1 MIKYKVLFLVGMFLS
16 LTMAAQDKQP
26 VQFSFSKV
34 DKGNGEYTLKIV
46 AKPTAVKLFSIQKI
60 SGDLAVNT
68 SFSFDSTIKKYLQDS
83 IAETGSLQ
91 TEKDAALNNISIK
104 FYTDSVIWLQ
114 KIKLS
119 AGDSI
124 RVKGSITY
132 YYKKGESV
140 ESAEQPISMQFQYKA
155 ASVETAKIVA
165 VTDSSF
171 ANKSWLLLLLL
182 GIGAGL
188 LGFIT
193 PCVYALVPVTVSL
206 FLKRSKTPAEG
217 RKNVLVY
224 ALSIILIYTAIGAL
238 ASIVPK
244 TFWNNLSTN
253 WIFNLFLFLMFL
265 IFGISFLGAF
275 DINLPSSWANKL
287 DSKSNSKSYVGIFFM
302 AFTLVVVSFS
312 CTGNFVASILGLA
325 GGKAG
330 NFGPIS
336 GMFGFGFGL
345 AFPFIIFAFFPKML
359 TVLTKSGGWQNALK
373 VTLGFVELA
382 FALKFLSNVDVAK
395 NLRILDRE
403 VFIVLWVTIF
413 SLLGFYLLG
422 KLKFKHD
429 SEMPKNDW
437 GLEYIPIPRLMLA
450 IASLAFS
457 LYLIPGLW
465 GAPLNAVS
473 AFVPA
478 AGTQD
483 FILYNQPATTSA
495 STANN
500 NNAAVTASA
509 ALPPIKYV
517 KRLSNYEPLAAKQNN
532 LVIYYDYNEALAAA
546 KVLKKPVMIDFTG
559 IQCVNCRKFE
569 ASIWPDNAVISKM
582 KNDFVVVSLFSDYDD
597 EELPDNEKF
606 FSKALNGQVI
616 TVGDK
621 NEDLQQKLIQAS
633 GQPNYVFVDTEG
645 KLLVPGGYGYNPTKG
660 AKEFAAHL
668 ENVLAIFK
676 QQQQ

>member
-1 MIKYKVLFLVGMFLS
+1 MIKHRILIILS
-16 LTMAAQDKQP
+16 LILAINATAQDKQP

-34 DKGNGEYTLKIV
+34 YKGNGEFILNIT
-46 AKPTAVKLFSIQKI
+46 AKPVAGNKLFSIQK
-60 SGDLAVNT
+60 LADSTPVNT
-68 SFSFDSTIKKYLQDS
+68 VINFDSTIVKYLKDS
-83 IAETGSLQ
+83 LTESGNSQ
-91 TEKDAALNNISIK
+91 TQKEAALNNVAIK
-104 FYTDSVIWLQ
+104 FYTDSLQWQQ
-114 KIKLS
+114 KIQLKQ
-119 AGDSI
+119 GDSI
-124 RVKGSITY
+124 RVKGKINY
-132 YYKKGESV
+132 YYQHDQSIDAGEQ
-140 ESAEQPISMQFQYKA
+140 AISMQFVYKEDKA
-155 ASVETAKIVA
+155 VAGKSITANNSNFQ
-165 VTDSSF
+165 D
-171 ANKSWLLLLLL
+171 KSWLLLLLL
-182 GIGAGL
+182 GMGAGL
-188 LGFIT
+188 LAFIT
-193 PCVYALVPVTVSL
+193 PCVYALVPITVSL

-217 RKNVLVY
+217 RANVLVY
-224 ALSIILIYTAIGAL
+224 AASIILIYAAIGAL
-238 ASIVPK
+238 ASVVPK

-287 DSKSNSKSYVGIFFM
+287 DSKSNSKSYAGIFFM

-345 AFPFIIFAFFPKML
+345 AFPFIIFAFFPKLL
-359 TVLTKSGGWQNALK
+359 TVLTKSGGWQNAFK

-403 VFIVLWVTIF
+403 VFIVLWVVIF
-413 SLLGFYLLG
+413 ALLGFYLLG

-429 SEMPKNDW
+429 SELPKNDW
-437 GLEYIPIPRLMLA
+437 GLDFIPIPRLMLA

-465 GAPLNAVS
+465 GAPLNAVA

-483 FILYNQPATTSA
+483 FILYNQPVNNPQA
-495 STANN
+495 SPAAQINN
-500 NNAAVTASA
+500 GAI
-509 ALPPIKYV
+509 PPVKYV
-517 KRLSNYEPLAAKQNN
+517 KRLSNYEPLAARQNN
-532 LVIYYDYNEALAAA
+532 LTIYYDFKEALAAA
-546 KVLKKPVMIDFTG
+546 KVLKKPIMIDFTG

-569 ASIWPDNAVISKM
+569 ASIWADNAVISLM

-616 TVGDK
+616 TVGDR
-621 NEDLQQKLIQAS
+621 NEDLQQQLIQAS
-633 GQPNYVFVDTEG
+633 GQPNYVFVDTDS
-645 KLLVPGGYGYNPTKG
+645 KLLVPGGYGYDPTKG

-668 ENVLAIFK
+668 NKVLEIFK
-676 QQQQ
+676 R

>member
-1 MIKYKVLFLVGMFLS
+1 MIKYKLLVIVSLLLS
-16 LTMAAQDKQP
+16 LTIAAQEQP
-26 VQFSFSKV
+26 VQFNFNKV
-34 DKGNGEYTLKIV
+34 DNGKGEFILNIT
-46 AKPTAVKLFSIQKI
+46 AKPAEGIKIFSIQKL
-60 SGDLAVNT
+60 SGSLPVNT
-68 SFSFDSTIKKYLQDS
+68 VISFDSVVKKYLLDS
-83 IAETGSLQ
+83 ITETGKPV
-91 TEKDAALNNISIK
+91 TEKDPALDNATIK
-104 FYTDSVIWLQ
+104 FYTDSLQWAQ

-119 AGDSI
+119 PGDSI
-124 RVKGSITY
+124 RIIGNINY

-140 ESAEQPISMQFQYKA
+140 ESGEKGISMQFEYKQ
-155 ASVETAKIVA
+155 ASA
-165 VTDSSF
+165 VTTVNPVTDGSF
-171 ANKSWLLLLLL
+171 ENKSWIILLLL
-182 GIGAGL
+182 GMGAGL
-188 LGFIT
+188 LAFIT

-206 FLKRSKTPAEG
+206 FLKRSKTALQG
-217 RKNVLVY
+217 RKNVLFY
-224 ALSIILIYTAIGAL
+224 AVSIILIYTAIGAL
-238 ASIVPK
+238 ASVVPK
-244 TFWNNLSTN
+244 TFWNNLSTH

-265 IFGISFLGAF
+265 VFGLSFLGAF

-287 DSKSNSKSYVGIFFM
+287 DSKSNSNSYAGIFFM

-330 NFGPIS
+330 NIGPVS

-345 AFPFIIFAFFPKML
+345 AFPFIIFAFFPKLL

-373 VTLGFVELA
+373 VSLGFIELA

-403 VFIVLWVTIF
+403 VFIVLWVVLF

-429 SEMPKNDW
+429 SELPKNDW
-437 GLEYIPIPRLMLA
+437 GLEYVPIPRLLLSVA
-450 IASLAFS
+450 ALAFS

-483 FILYNQPATTSA
+483 FILYNQTEKQAYSGNIA
-495 STANN
+495 LLNSG
-500 NNAAVTASA
+500 S
-509 ALPPIKYV
+509 LPPVKYV
-517 KRLSNYEPLAAKQNN
+517 KRLSNYEPLAARKNN
-532 LVIYYDYNEALAAA
+532 LTIYYDYKEALAAA
-546 KVLKKPVMIDFTG
+546 KILHKPLMIDFTG

-569 ASIWPDNAVISKM
+569 ATIWPDNAVISKM

-606 FSKALNGQVI
+606 FSTNLNGDVV

-621 NEDLQQKLIQAS
+621 NEDLQQQLIHAS
-633 GQPNYVFVDTEG
+633 GQPNYVFVDSDG

-668 ENVLAIFK
+668 DNVLEIFK
-676 QQQQ
+676 KSSL

>member
-1 MIKYKVLFLVGMFLS
+1 MIKYKLLVIVSLLLS
-16 LTMAAQDKQP
+16 LTIAAQEQP
-26 VQFSFSKV
+26 VQFNFNKV
-34 DKGNGEYTLKIV
+34 DNGKGEFILNIT
-46 AKPTAVKLFSIQKI
+46 AKPAEGIKLFSIQKL
-60 SGDLAVNT
+60 SGSLPVNT
-68 SFSFDSTIKKYLQDS
+68 IISFDSVVKKYLLDS
-83 IAETGSLQ
+83 ITETGKPV
-91 TEKDAALNNISIK
+91 TEKDPALDNATIK
-104 FYTDSVIWLQ
+104 FYTDSLQWAQ

-119 AGDSI
+119 PGDSI
-124 RVKGSITY
+124 RIIGNINY

-140 ESAEQPISMQFQYKA
+140 ESGEKGISMQFEYKQASA
-155 ASVETAKIVA
+155 ATTVNP
-165 VTDSSF
+165 VTDGSF
-171 ANKSWLLLLLL
+171 ENKSWIILLLL
-182 GIGAGL
+182 GMGAGL
-188 LGFIT
+188 LAFIT

-206 FLKRSKTPAEG
+206 FLKRSKTALQG
-217 RKNVLVY
+217 RKNVLFY
-224 ALSIILIYTAIGAL
+224 AVSIILIYTAIGAL
-238 ASIVPK
+238 ASVVPK
-244 TFWNNLSTN
+244 TFWNNLSTH
-253 WIFNLFLFLMFL
+253 WIFNLFLFAMFL
-265 IFGISFLGAF
+265 VFGLSFLGAF

-287 DSKSNSKSYVGIFFM
+287 DSKSNSNSYAGIFFM

-330 NFGPIS
+330 NIGPVS

-345 AFPFIIFAFFPKML
+345 AFPFIIFAFFPKLL

-373 VTLGFVELA
+373 VSLGFIELA

-403 VFIVLWVTIF
+403 VFIVLWVVLF

-429 SEMPKNDW
+429 SELPKNDW
-437 GLEYIPIPRLMLA
+437 GLEYVPIPRLLLSVA
-450 IASLAFS
+450 ALAFS

-483 FILYNQPATTSA
+483 FILYNQTEKQAYSGNIA
-495 STANN
+495 LLNSG
-500 NNAAVTASA
+500 S
-509 ALPPIKYV
+509 LPPVKYV
-517 KRLSNYEPLAAKQNN
+517 KRLSNYEPLAARKNN
-532 LVIYYDYNEALAAA
+532 LTIYYDYKEALAAA
-546 KVLKKPVMIDFTG
+546 KILHKPLMIDFTG

-569 ASIWPDNAVISKM
+569 ATIWPDNAVISKM

-606 FSKALNGQVI
+606 FSTNLNGDVV

-621 NEDLQQKLIQAS
+621 NEDLQQQLIHAS
-633 GQPNYVFVDTEG
+633 GQPNYVFVDSDG

-668 ENVLAIFK
+668 DNVLEIFK
-676 QQQQ
+676 KSSL

>member
-1 MIKYKVLFLVGMFLS
+1 MIKHKLLFIAGLFFT
-16 LTMAAQDKQP
+16 LTIAAQDIPP
-26 VQFSFSKV
+26 VQFGFNKV
-34 DKGNGEYTLKIV
+34 DNGKGEFTLTTT
-46 AKPTAVKLFSIQKI
+46 AKPDSGIKLFSVQKI
-60 SGDLAVNT
+60 SGNLPVNT
-68 SFSFDSTIKKYLQDS
+68 VISFDAAIKKYLKDTL
-83 IAETGSLQ
+83 IETGKLQ
-91 TEKDAALNNISIK
+91 TEKDASLDNTVIK
-104 FYTDSVIWLQ
+104 FYTDSLQWTQ
-114 KIKLS
+114 KIKLNV
-119 AGDSI
+119 GDSI
-124 RVKGSITY
+124 RITGTINY
-132 YYKKGESV
+132 YYKKGQRV
-140 ESAEQPISMQFQYKA
+140 ESGEKRITMQFSYKEA
-155 ASVETAKIVA
+155 VVPTATTLA
-165 VTDSSF
+165 TEGSF
-171 ANKSWLLLLLL
+171 ENKSWLILLLL
-182 GIGAGL
+182 GMGAGL
-188 LGFIT
+188 LAFIT

-206 FLKRSKTPAEG
+206 FLKRSKTALQG
-217 RKNVLVY
+217 RKNVLFY
-224 ALSIILIYTAIGAL
+224 AVSIILIYTAIGAL
-238 ASIVPK
+238 ASVVPK
-244 TFWNNLSTN
+244 TFWNNLSTH

-265 IFGISFLGAF
+265 FFGLSFLGAF

-287 DSKSNSKSYVGIFFM
+287 DSKSNSNSYAGIFFM

-330 NFGPIS
+330 SLGPVS

-345 AFPFIIFAFFPKML
+345 AFPFIIFAFFPKLL

-403 VFIVLWVTIF
+403 VFIVLWVVIF

-429 SEMPKNDW
+429 SELPKNDW
-437 GLEYIPIPRLMLA
+437 GLEYVPIPRLLLA
-450 IASLAFS
+450 IGSLAFS

-483 FILYNQPATTSA
+483 FILYNQTDKPVA
-495 STANN
+495 SGNN
-500 NNAAVTASA
+500 TLLNTGA
-509 ALPPIKYV
+509 ALPVKYV

-532 LVIYYDYNEALAAA
+532 LIIYYDYKEALAAS
-546 KVLKKPVMIDFTG
+546 KILKKPVMIDFTG

-606 FSKALNGQVI
+606 FSKALNGEVV

-621 NEDLQQKLIQAS
+621 NEDLQQQLIQAS
-633 GQPNYVFVDTEG
+633 GQPNYVFTDSDG
-645 KLLVPGGYGYNPTKG
+645 KLLVPGGYGYDPTRG

-668 ENVLAIFK
+668 DKVLEIFK
-676 QQQQ
+676 RQ

>member
-1 MIKYKVLFLVGMFLS
+1 MIKYKLLFIVSLLLS
-16 LTMAAQDKQP
+16 LTIAAQEQP
-26 VQFSFSKV
+26 VQFNFNKV
-34 DKGNGEYTLKIV
+34 DIGKGEFILNIT
-46 AKPTAVKLFSIQKI
+46 AKPAPGIKLLSIQKL
-60 SGDLAVNT
+60 SGSLPVNT
-68 SFSFDSTIKKYLQDS
+68 VISFDSVIQKYLLDS
-83 IAETGSLQ
+83 ITETGKPV
-91 TEKDAALNNISIK
+91 TEKDTALDNATIK
-104 FYTDSVIWLQ
+104 FYTDSLQWTQ
-114 KIKLS
+114 KIKLNP
-119 AGDSI
+119 GDSI
-124 RVKGSITY
+124 RIIGNINY

-140 ESAEQPISMQFQYKA
+140 ESGEKGISMQFEYKQTSA
-155 ASVETAKIVA
+155 ATTANP
-165 VTDSSF
+165 VTEGSF
-171 ANKSWLLLLLL
+171 ENKSWMILLFL
-182 GIGAGL
+182 GMGAGL
-188 LGFIT
+188 LAFIT

-206 FLKRSKTPAEG
+206 FLKRSKTALQG
-217 RKNVLVY
+217 RKNVLFY
-224 ALSIILIYTAIGAL
+224 AVSIILIYTAIGAL
-238 ASIVPK
+238 ASVVPK
-244 TFWNNLSTN
+244 TFWNNLSTH

-265 IFGISFLGAF
+265 VFGLSFLGAF

-287 DSKSNSKSYVGIFFM
+287 DSKSNSNSYAGIFFM

-330 NFGPIS
+330 NIGPVS

-345 AFPFIIFAFFPKML
+345 AFPFIIFAFFPKLL

-373 VTLGFVELA
+373 VSLGFIELA

-403 VFIVLWVTIF
+403 VFIVLWVVLF

-429 SEMPKNDW
+429 SELPKNDW
-437 GLEYIPIPRLMLA
+437 GLEYIPIPRLLLA
-450 IASLAFS
+450 IAALAFS

-483 FILYNQPATTSA
+483 FILYNQTEKSV
-495 STANN
+495 SSG
-500 NNAAVTASA
+500 NNASLNSGS
-509 ALPPIKYV
+509 LPPVKYV

-532 LVIYYDYNEALAAA
+532 LTIYYDYKEALAAS
-546 KVLKKPVMIDFTG
+546 KILHKPVMIDFTG

-569 ASIWPDNAVISKM
+569 ATIWPDNAVISKM

-606 FSKALNGQVI
+606 FSTNLNGEVV

-621 NEDLQQKLIQAS
+621 NEDLQQQLIHAS
-633 GQPNYVFVDTEG
+633 GQPNYVFVDSDG

-668 ENVLAIFK
+668 DNVLEIFK
-676 QQQQ
+676 KRSL

>member
-1 MIKYKVLFLVGMFLS
+1 MS
-16 LTMAAQDKQP
+16 LTIAAQEQP
-26 VQFSFSKV
+26 VQFNFNKV
-34 DKGNGEYTLKIV
+34 DNGKGEFILNIT
-46 AKPTAVKLFSIQKI
+46 AKPAPGIKLLSIQKL
-60 SGDLAVNT
+60 SGSLPVNT
-68 SFSFDSTIKKYLQDS
+68 VISFDSVIQKYLLDS
-83 IAETGSLQ
+83 ITETGNII
-91 TEKDAALNNISIK
+91 TEKDSALDNATIK
-104 FYTDSVIWLQ
+104 FYTDSLQWKQ
-114 KIKLS
+114 KIKLNS
-119 AGDSI
+119 GDSTRI
-124 RVKGSITY
+124 IGNINY
-132 YYKKGESV
+132 YYKKGESL
-140 ESAEQPISMQFQYKA
+140 ESGEKRISQQFDYK
-155 ASVETAKIVA
+155 ETAIA
-165 VTDSSF
+165 TTGTSAAEGSF
-171 ANKSWLLLLLL
+171 ENKSWMILLFL
-182 GIGAGL
+182 GMGAGL
-188 LGFIT
+188 LAFIT

-206 FLKRSKTPAEG
+206 FLKRSKTALQG
-217 RKNVLVY
+217 RKNVLFY
-224 ALSIILIYTAIGAL
+224 AVSIILIYTAIGAL
-238 ASIVPK
+238 ASVVPK
-244 TFWNNLSTN
+244 TFWNNLSTH

-265 IFGISFLGAF
+265 VFGLSFLGAF

-287 DSKSNSKSYVGIFFM
+287 DSKSNSNSYAGIFFM

-330 NFGPIS
+330 NIGPVS

-345 AFPFIIFAFFPKML
+345 AFPFIIFAFFPKLL

-373 VTLGFVELA
+373 VSLGFIELA

-403 VFIVLWVTIF
+403 VFIVLWVVLF

-429 SEMPKNDW
+429 SELPKNDW
-437 GLEYIPIPRLMLA
+437 GLEYIPIPRLLLA
-450 IASLAFS
+450 IAALAFS

-483 FILYNQPATTSA
+483 FILYNQTEKSA
-495 STANN
+495 SSG
-500 NNAAVTASA
+500 NNASLNSGS
-509 ALPPIKYV
+509 LPPVKYV
-517 KRLSNYEPLAAKQNN
+517 KRLSNYEPLAAKQNK
-532 LVIYYDYNEALAAA
+532 LTIYYDYKEALAAA
-546 KVLKKPVMIDFTG
+546 KILHKPVMIDFTG

-569 ASIWPDNAVISKM
+569 ATIWPDNTVISKM

-606 FSKALNGQVI
+606 FSTNLNGEVV

-621 NEDLQQKLIQAS
+621 NEDLQQQLIHAS
-633 GQPNYVFVDTEG
+633 GQPNYVFVDSDG

-668 ENVLAIFK
+668 DNVLEIFK
-676 QQQQ
+676 KRSL

>member
-1 MIKYKVLFLVGMFLS
+1 MIKHKLLIVLSFFLS
-16 LTMAAQDKQP
+16 LSIAAQDQQP
-26 VQFSFSKV
+26 VQFNFSQTN
-34 DKGNGEYTLKIV
+34 KGNGEFILKIV
-46 AKPTAVKLFSIQKI
+46 AKPATGNKLFSIQKI
-60 SGDLAVNT
+60 SADLPVNT
-68 SFSFDSTIKKYLQDS
+68 NITFDSTVKKYLQDS
-83 IAETGSLQ
+83 IVETGNLQ
-91 TEKDAALNNISIK
+91 TEKDAALNNTTTK
-104 FYTDSVIWLQ
+104 FYTDSLAWQQ
-114 KIKLS
+114 KIQLHT
-119 AGDSI
+119 GDSI
-124 RVKGSITY
+124 RVVGNINY
-132 YYKKGESV
+132 YYKKGESI
-140 ESAEQPISMQFQYKA
+140 ESGEQRISMQFIYKEASLIKSGSA
-155 ASVETAKIVA
+155 AVA
-165 VTDSSF
+165 DTSF

-182 GIGAGL
+182 GMGAGL
-188 LGFIT
+188 LAFIT

-224 ALSIILIYTAIGAL
+224 AMSIILIYTAIGAL
-238 ASIVPK
+238 ASVVPK

-253 WIFNLFLFLMFL
+253 WIFNLLLFLMFL
-265 IFGISFLGAF
+265 IFGMSFLGAF

-287 DSKSNSKSYVGIFFM
+287 DSKSNSKSYAGIFFM

-330 NFGPIS
+330 NFGPIC

-345 AFPFIIFAFFPKML
+345 AFPFIIFAFFPKLL

-429 SEMPKNDW
+429 SELPKNDW
-437 GLEYIPIPRLMLA
+437 DLPYIPIPRLMLA
-450 IASLAFS
+450 IASFAFS

-483 FILYNQPATTSA
+483 FILYNQPVSSA
-495 STANN
+495 SSNANN
-500 NNAAVTASA
+500 AQLNTNALAPV
-509 ALPPIKYV
+509 KYV

-532 LVIYYDYNEALAAA
+532 LTIYYDYKEALAAA
-546 KVLKKPVMIDFTG
+546 KILKKPVMIDFTG

-569 ASIWPDNAVISKM
+569 ASIWPDKAVISKM
-582 KNDFVVVSLFSDYDD
+582 KNDFVLVSLFSDYDD
-597 EELPDNEKF
+597 EELPDKEKF

-621 NEDLQQKLIQAS
+621 NEDLQQTLIQAS
-633 GQPNYVFVDTEG
+633 GQPNYVFVDTDG
-645 KLLVPGGYGYNPTKG
+645 KLLVPGGYGYDPTKG

-668 ENVLAIFK
+668 DHVLEIFK
-676 QQQQ
+676 KR

>member
-1 MIKYKVLFLVGMFLS
+1 MIKYKLLVIVSLFLS
-16 LTMAAQDKQP
+16 LTIAAQEQP
-26 VQFSFSKV
+26 VQFNFNKA
-34 DKGNGEYTLKIV
+34 DNGKGEFILNIT
-46 AKPTAVKLFSIQKI
+46 AKPAEGIKLFSIQKL
-60 SGDLAVNT
+60 SGSLPVNT
-68 SFSFDSTIKKYLQDS
+68 VISFDSVVQKYLLDS
-83 IAETGSLQ
+83 ITETGKPV
-91 TEKDAALNNISIK
+91 TEKDPALDNATIK
-104 FYTDSVIWLQ
+104 FYTDSLQWTQ

-119 AGDSI
+119 PGDSI
-124 RVKGSITY
+124 RVIGNINY
-132 YYKKGESV
+132 YYKKGERLESG
-140 ESAEQPISMQFQYKA
+140 EKRISLQFDYKETAIATTSTSSAEG
-155 ASVETAKIVA
+155 
-165 VTDSSF
+165 SF
-171 ANKSWLLLLLL
+171 ENKSWMILLFL
-182 GIGAGL
+182 GMGAGL
-188 LGFIT
+188 LAFIT

-206 FLKRSKTPAEG
+206 FLKRSKTALQG
-217 RKNVLVY
+217 RKNVLFY
-224 ALSIILIYTAIGAL
+224 AVSIILIYTAIGAL
-238 ASIVPK
+238 ASVVPK
-244 TFWNNLSTN
+244 TFWNNLSTH

-265 IFGISFLGAF
+265 VFGLSFLGAF

-287 DSKSNSKSYVGIFFM
+287 DSKSNSNSYAGIFFM

-330 NFGPIS
+330 NIGPVS

-345 AFPFIIFAFFPKML
+345 AFPFIIFAFFPKLL

-373 VTLGFVELA
+373 VSLGFIELA

-403 VFIVLWVTIF
+403 VFIVLWVVLF

-429 SEMPKNDW
+429 SELPKNDW
-437 GLEYIPIPRLMLA
+437 GLEYIPIPRLLLA
-450 IASLAFS
+450 IAALAFS

-483 FILYNQPATTSA
+483 FILYNQTEKSA
-495 STANN
+495 SSGN
-500 NNAAVTASA
+500 TASLNSG
-509 ALPPIKYV
+509 ALPPVKYV
-517 KRLSNYEPLAAKQNN
+517 KRLSNYEPLAARQNN
-532 LVIYYDYNEALAAA
+532 LIIYYDYKEALAAS
-546 KVLKKPVMIDFTG
+546 KILHKPVMIDFTG

-569 ASIWPDNAVISKM
+569 ATIWADNTVISKM
-582 KNDFVVVSLFSDYDD
+582 KNDLVVVSLFSDFDD

-606 FSKALNGQVI
+606 FSTNLNGEVV

-621 NEDLQQKLIQAS
+621 NEDLQQQLIHAS
-633 GQPNYVFVDTEG
+633 GQPNYVFVDSDG

-668 ENVLAIFK
+668 DNVLEIFK
-676 QQQQ
+676 KRSL

>member
-1 MIKYKVLFLVGMFLS
+1 MIKHKLLFIVSLFLT
-16 LTMAAQDKQP
+16 LTIAAQDQQP
-26 VQFSFSKV
+26 VQFDFNKE
-34 DKGNGEYTLKIV
+34 DNGKGEFILKIT
-46 AKPTAVKLFSIQKI
+46 AKPAPGVKLFSIQKI
-60 SGDLAVNT
+60 SGDLPVFT
-68 SFSFDSTIKKYLQDS
+68 VVSFDSAIKKYLQDS
-83 IAETGSLQ
+83 LVETGNLQ
-91 TEKDAALNNISIK
+91 TEKEASLDNAAIK
-104 FYTDSVIWLQ
+104 YYTDSLQWKQ
-114 KIKLS
+114 KIKLVS
-119 AGDSI
+119 GDSPRI
-124 RVKGSITY
+124 VGAINY
-132 YYKKGESV
+132 YYKKGERV
-140 ESAEQPISMQFQYKA
+140 ESGEKRISMQFDFKESPFTLTIPIA
-155 ASVETAKIVA
+155 
-165 VTDSSF
+165 TDTSF
-171 ANKSWLLLLLL
+171 ENKSWMLLLLL
-182 GIGAGL
+182 GMGAGL
-188 LGFIT
+188 LAFIT

-206 FLKRSKTPAEG
+206 FLKRSKTALQG
-217 RKNVLVY
+217 RKNVLFY
-224 ALSIILIYTAIGAL
+224 ALSIILIYTAIGSL
-238 ASIVPK
+238 ASVVPK
-244 TFWNNLSTN
+244 TFWNNLSTH

-265 IFGISFLGAF
+265 IFGLSFLGAF

-287 DSKSNSKSYVGIFFM
+287 DSKSNSNSYAGIFFM

-330 NFGPIS
+330 NLGPVS

-345 AFPFIIFAFFPKML
+345 AFPFIIFAFFPKLL

-373 VTLGFVELA
+373 VSLGFIELA

-403 VFIVLWVTIF
+403 VFIVLWVVLF

-429 SEMPKNDW
+429 SELPKNDW
-437 GLEYIPIPRLMLA
+437 GLEYIPIPRLLLA

-483 FILYNQPATTSA
+483 FILYNQTEKSSFFINTTPGP
-495 STANN
+495 
-500 NNAAVTASA
+500 SA
-509 ALPPIKYV
+509 ALPPVKYV

-532 LVIYYDYNEALAAA
+532 LTIYYDYKEAQAAA
-546 KVLKKPVMIDFTG
+546 KILNKPIMIDFTG

-569 ASIWPDNAVISKM
+569 ASIWPDPAVISKM
-582 KNDFVVVSLFSDYDD
+582 KNQFVLVSLFSDYDD

-606 FSKALNGQVI
+606 FSKVLNGEVV

-621 NEDLQQKLIQAS
+621 NEDLQQQLIQAS
-633 GQPNYVFVDTEG
+633 GQPNYVFVDIEG
-645 KLLVPGGYGYNPTKG
+645 KLLVPGGYGYDPTKG
-660 AKEFAAHL
+660 AKEFSAHL
-668 ENVLAIFK
+668 DKVLEIFK
-676 QQQQ
+676 KQSH

>member
-1 MIKYKVLFLVGMFLS
+1 MVKHKLLFVVSFFLS
-16 LTMAAQDKQP
+16 LTITAQDQQP
-26 VQFSFSKV
+26 VQFNFNKE
-34 DKGNGEYTLKIV
+34 DKGKGEFILKII
-46 AKPTAVKLFSIQKI
+46 AKPASGVKLFSIQKI
-60 SGDLAVNT
+60 SGELPVNT
-68 SFSFDSTIKKYLQDS
+68 VISFDSAAKKYLQDS
-83 IAETGSLQ
+83 IVETGKLQ
-91 TEKDAALNNISIK
+91 TEKDTALNNASIK
-104 FYTDSVIWLQ
+104 FYTDSLQWQQ

-119 AGDSI
+119 SGDSTRI
-124 RVKGSITY
+124 VGTINY

-140 ESAEQPISMQFQYKA
+140 ESGEQRVSMQFNYNEA
-155 ASVETAKIVA
+155 SASVTTPIT
-165 VTDSSF
+165 TDTSF
-171 ANKSWLLLLLL
+171 ENKSWVLLLLL
-182 GIGAGL
+182 GMGAGL
-188 LGFIT
+188 LAFIT

-206 FLKRSKTPAEG
+206 FLKRSKTALQG
-217 RKNVLVY
+217 RKNVLFY
-224 ALSIILIYTAIGAL
+224 AVSIILIYTAIGAL
-238 ASIVPK
+238 ASVVPK
-244 TFWNNLSTN
+244 TFWNNLSTH

-265 IFGISFLGAF
+265 IFGLSFLGAF

-287 DSKSNSKSYVGIFFM
+287 DSKSNSNSYAGIFFM

-330 NFGPIS
+330 NLGPVS

-345 AFPFIIFAFFPKML
+345 AFPFIIFAFFPKLL

-403 VFIVLWVTIF
+403 VFIVLWVVIF

-429 SEMPKNDW
+429 SELPKNDW
-437 GLEYIPIPRLMLA
+437 GLEYVPIPRLLLA

-483 FILYNQPATTSA
+483 FILYNQPAKSA
-495 STANN
+495 SSGNSVPLT
-500 NNAAVTASA
+500 SA
-509 ALPPIKYV
+509 ALQPVKYV
-517 KRLSNYEPLAAKQNN
+517 KRLSNYEPLAAKQND
-532 LVIYYDYNEALAAA
+532 LTIYYDYKEALAAA
-546 KVLKKPVMIDFTG
+546 KILQKPVMIDFTG

-569 ASIWPDNAVISKM
+569 ATIWPDNAVISKM

-606 FSKALNGQVI
+606 FSKALNGEVV

-621 NEDLQQKLIQAS
+621 NEDLQQQLIKAS
-633 GQPNYVFVDTEG
+633 GQPNYVFVDSNG
-645 KLLVPGGYGYNPTKG
+645 KLLVQGGYGYDPTKG
-660 AKEFAAHL
+660 AKEFSAHL
-668 ENVLAIFK
+668 DHVLEVFK
-676 QQQQ
+676 KQSQ

>member
-1 MIKYKVLFLVGMFLS
+1 MIKCKLLFIVSFLLS
-16 LTMAAQDKQP
+16 LTITAQDQPP
-26 VQFSFSKV
+26 VQFNFDKV
-34 DKGNGEYTLKIV
+34 DNGKGEFILNIT
-46 AKPTAVKLFSIQKI
+46 AKPTPGIKLFSIQKI
-60 SGDLAVNT
+60 SGVLPVNT
-68 SFSFDSTIKKYLQDS
+68 VINFDSSIKKYLQDS
-83 IAETGSLQ
+83 LVETGKLQ
-91 TEKDAALNNISIK
+91 IEKDPSLDNATIK
-104 FYTDSVIWLQ
+104 FYTDSLQWTQ

-119 AGDSI
+119 PGDSI
-124 RVKGSITY
+124 RIIGNINY

-140 ESAEQPISMQFQYKA
+140 ESGEKGISKQFVYLQ
-155 ASVETAKIVA
+155 
-165 VTDSSF
+165 SSGATTINPAIEGSF
-171 ANKSWLLLLLL
+171 ENKSWIILLLL
-182 GIGAGL
+182 GMGAGL
-188 LGFIT
+188 LAFIT

-206 FLKRSKTPAEG
+206 FLKRSKTALQG
-217 RKNVLVY
+217 RKNVLFY
-224 ALSIILIYTAIGAL
+224 AVSIILIYSAIGAL
-238 ASIVPK
+238 ASVVPK
-244 TFWNNLSTN
+244 TFWNNLSTH

-265 IFGISFLGAF
+265 IFGLSFLGAF

-287 DSKSNSKSYVGIFFM
+287 DSKSNSNSYAGIFFM

-330 NFGPIS
+330 NLGPVS

-345 AFPFIIFAFFPKML
+345 AFPFIIFAFFPKLL

-403 VFIVLWVTIF
+403 VFIVLWVVIF

-429 SEMPKNDW
+429 SELPKNDW
-437 GLEYIPIPRLMLA
+437 GLEYIPIPRLLLA

-483 FILYNQPATTSA
+483 FILYNQTDKSASFNNTTSF
-495 STANN
+495 N
-500 NNAAVTASA
+500 SA
-509 ALPPIKYV
+509 ALPPVKYV

-532 LVIYYDYNEALAAA
+532 LTIYYDYIEALAAS
-546 KVLKKPVMIDFTG
+546 KVLHKPVMIDFTG

-569 ASIWPDNAVISKM
+569 ASIWSDNAVISKM
-582 KNDFVVVSLFSDYDD
+582 KNDFIIVSLFSDYDD

-606 FSKALNGQVI
+606 FSKVLNGEVV

-621 NEDLQQKLIQAS
+621 NEDLQQQLIQAS
-633 GQPNYVFVDTEG
+633 GQPNYVFVDSGG
-645 KLLVPGGYGYNPTKG
+645 KLLVPGGYGYDPTKG
-660 AKEFAAHL
+660 AKEFASHL
-668 ENVLAIFK
+668 DTVLQIFK
-676 QQQQ
+676 KRSP

>member
-1 MIKYKVLFLVGMFLS
+1 MIKYKLLFIVSLLMS
-16 LTMAAQDKQP
+16 LTIAAQEQP
-26 VQFSFSKV
+26 VQFNFNKV
-34 DKGNGEYTLKIV
+34 DNGKGEFILNIT
-46 AKPTAVKLFSIQKI
+46 AKPAPGIKLLSIQKL
-60 SGDLAVNT
+60 SGSLPVNT
-68 SFSFDSTIKKYLQDS
+68 VISFDSVIQKYLLDS
-83 IAETGSLQ
+83 ITETGNII
-91 TEKDAALNNISIK
+91 TEKDSALDNATIK
-104 FYTDSVIWLQ
+104 FYTDSLQWKQ
-114 KIKLS
+114 KIKLNS
-119 AGDSI
+119 GDSTRI
-124 RVKGSITY
+124 IGNINY
-132 YYKKGESV
+132 YYKKGESL
-140 ESAEQPISMQFQYKA
+140 ESGEKRISQQFDYK
-155 ASVETAKIVA
+155 ETAIA
-165 VTDSSF
+165 TTGTSAAEGSF
-171 ANKSWLLLLLL
+171 ENKSWMILLFL
-182 GIGAGL
+182 GMGAGL
-188 LGFIT
+188 LAFIT

-206 FLKRSKTPAEG
+206 FLKRSKTALQG
-217 RKNVLVY
+217 RKNVLFY
-224 ALSIILIYTAIGAL
+224 AVSIILIYTAIGAL
-238 ASIVPK
+238 ASVVPK
-244 TFWNNLSTN
+244 TFWNNLSTH

-265 IFGISFLGAF
+265 VFGLSFLGAF

-287 DSKSNSKSYVGIFFM
+287 DSKSNSNSYAGIFFM

-330 NFGPIS
+330 NIGPVS

-345 AFPFIIFAFFPKML
+345 AFPFIIFAFFPKLL

-373 VTLGFVELA
+373 VSLGFIELA

-403 VFIVLWVTIF
+403 VFIVLWVVLF

-429 SEMPKNDW
+429 SELPKNDW
-437 GLEYIPIPRLMLA
+437 GLEYIPIPRLLLA
-450 IASLAFS
+450 IAALAFS

-483 FILYNQPATTSA
+483 FILYNQTEKSA
-495 STANN
+495 SSG
-500 NNAAVTASA
+500 NNASLNSGS
-509 ALPPIKYV
+509 LPPVKYV
-517 KRLSNYEPLAAKQNN
+517 KRLSNYEPLAAKQNK
-532 LVIYYDYNEALAAA
+532 LTIYYDYKEALAAA
-546 KVLKKPVMIDFTG
+546 KILHKPVMIDFTG

-569 ASIWPDNAVISKM
+569 ATIWPDNTVISKM

-606 FSKALNGQVI
+606 FSTNLNGEVV

-621 NEDLQQKLIQAS
+621 NEDLQQQLIHAS
-633 GQPNYVFVDTEG
+633 GQPNYVFVDSDG

-668 ENVLAIFK
+668 DNVLEIFK
-676 QQQQ
+676 KRSL

>member
-1 MIKYKVLFLVGMFLS
+1 MIKQLVLSVVSFFLL
-16 LTMAAQDKQP
+16 LTIAAQDQQP
-26 VQFSFSKV
+26 VQFSFNKE
-34 DKGNGEYTLKIV
+34 DKGNGQFILHIT
-46 AKPTAVKLFSIQKI
+46 AKPAPGIKLFSIQKI
-60 SGDLAVNT
+60 SDDLPVNT
-68 SFSFDSTIKKYLQDS
+68 IITFDSTIKKYLSDS
-83 IAETGSLQ
+83 IIEKGNLQ
-91 TEKDAALNNISIK
+91 TKMDAALNNVAIK
-104 FYTDSVIWLQ
+104 FYTDSLQWQQ
-114 KIKLS
+114 KIKLIS
-119 AGDSI
+119 GDSI
-124 RVKGSITY
+124 RIIGNINY
-132 YYKKGESV
+132 YYQKGESV
-140 ESAEQPISMQFQYKA
+140 ESADQRVSMQFDYKENTLSKSTATA
-155 ASVETAKIVA
+155 AAE
-165 VTDSSF
+165 DGF
-171 ANKSWLLLLLL
+171 ANKSWIILLIL
-182 GIGAGL
+182 GMGAGL
-188 LGFIT
+188 LAFIT

-206 FLKRSKTPAEG
+206 FLKKSKTPLQG
-217 RKNVLVY
+217 RKNVLFY
-224 ALSIILIYTAIGAL
+224 AVSIILIYTAIGAL
-238 ASIVPK
+238 ASVVPK
-244 TFWNNLSTN
+244 TFWNNLSTH

-265 IFGISFLGAF
+265 IFGLSFLGAF

-287 DSKSNSKSYVGIFFM
+287 DSKSNSNSYPGIFFM

-330 NFGPIS
+330 NLGPVS

-345 AFPFIIFAFFPKML
+345 AFPFIIFAFFPKLL

-373 VTLGFVELA
+373 VTFGFVELA

-403 VFIVLWVTIF
+403 VFIVLWVVIF

-429 SEMPKNDW
+429 SELPKNDW
-437 GLEYIPIPRLMLA
+437 GLEYVPIPRLLLA

-483 FILYNQPATTSA
+483 FILYNQTDKSSSQGNTTSLNSA
-495 STANN
+495 S
-500 NNAAVTASA
+500 
-509 ALPPIKYV
+509 LPPVKYV

-532 LVIYYDYNEALAAA
+532 LTIYYDYKEAQAAS
-546 KVLKKPVMIDFTG
+546 KLFHKPIMIDFTG

-569 ASIWPDNAVISKM
+569 ATIWPDKDVISKM

-606 FSKALNGQVI
+606 FSKALNGQVV
-616 TVGDK
+616 TVGDR
-621 NEDLQQKLIQAS
+621 NEDLQQQLIQAS
-633 GQPNYVFVDTEG
+633 GQPNYVFVNSNG
-645 KLLVPGGYGYNPTKG
+645 KLLVPGGYGYDPTKG
-660 AKEFAAHL
+660 AKEFATHL
-668 ENVLAIFK
+668 DKVLEIFK
-676 QQQQ
+676 KQ

>member
-1 MIKYKVLFLVGMFLS
+1 MIKHKLLIILSLFLVINV
-16 LTMAAQDKQP
+16 TAQDKQP
-26 VQFSFSKV
+26 VQFNFSQQNL
-34 DKGNGEYTLKIV
+34 GHGEFVLKII
-46 AKPTAVKLFSIQKI
+46 ALPSTGNTLFSLQK
-60 SGDLAVNT
+60 LADSTPINT
-68 SFSFDSTIKKYLQDS
+68 SISFDSSINKYLKDS
-83 IAETGSLQ
+83 LTETGNSQ
-91 TEKDAALNNISIK
+91 TQKLAALNNLSVK
-104 FYTDSVIWLQ
+104 YYKDSVVWQQ
-114 KIKLS
+114 KIQLQ

-124 RVKGSITY
+124 RVKGKINY
-132 YYKKGESV
+132 YYQHNQSIDAGEQ
-140 ESAEQPISMQFQYKA
+140 AISMQFIYKGDII
-155 ASVETAKIVA
+155 SDTKKTA
-165 VTDSSF
+165 VTNTSF
-171 ANKSWLLLLLL
+171 EDKSWLLLLLL
-182 GIGAGL
+182 GMGAGL
-188 LGFIT
+188 LAFIT

-224 ALSIILIYTAIGAL
+224 AASIILIYAAIGAL
-238 ASIVPK
+238 ASVVPK

-287 DSKSNSKSYVGIFFM
+287 DSKSNSKSYAGIFFM
-302 AFTLVVVSFS
+302 AFTLAVVSFS

-345 AFPFIIFAFFPKML
+345 AFPFIIFAFFPKGL
-359 TVLTKSGGWQNALK
+359 TVLTKSGGWQNAFK
-373 VTLGFVELA
+373 VTLGFIELA

-403 VFIVLWVTIF
+403 VFIVLWVVIF

-422 KLKFKHD
+422 KLRFKHD
-429 SEMPKNDW
+429 SGLPKNDW
-437 GLEYIPIPRLMLA
+437 GLDFIPIPRLMLA

-457 LYLIPGLW
+457 IYLIPGLW
-465 GAPLNAVS
+465 GAPLNAVA

-483 FILYNQPATTSA
+483 FILYNSPATTS
-495 STANN
+495 TANN
-500 NNAAVTASA
+500 TATQINSSA
-509 ALPPIKYV
+509 LAPVKYV
-517 KRLSNYEPLAAKQNN
+517 KRLSNYEPLAARQNN
-532 LVIYYDYNEALAAA
+532 LSIYYDYEEALAAA
-546 KVLKKPVMIDFTG
+546 KILKKPVMIDFTG

-569 ASIWPDNAVISKM
+569 ANIWSDNAVISKM

-597 EELPDNEKF
+597 EELPDTEKF

-621 NEDLQQKLIQAS
+621 NEDLQQRLIHAS
-633 GQPNYVFVDTEG
+633 GQPNYVFVNQEG
-645 KLLVPGGYGYNPTKG
+645 KLLVPGGYGYDPTKG
-660 AKEFAAHL
+660 AKEFAAYL
-668 ENVLAIFK
+668 NNVLDVFK
-676 QQQQ
+676 KSAQQ

>member
-1 MIKYKVLFLVGMFLS
+1 MIKYKLLVIVSLILS
-16 LTMAAQDKQP
+16 LTIAAQEQP
-26 VQFSFSKV
+26 VQFNFNKV
-34 DKGNGEYTLKIV
+34 DNGKGEFILNIT
-46 AKPTAVKLFSIQKI
+46 AKPAEGIKLFSIQKL
-60 SGDLAVNT
+60 SGSLPVNT
-68 SFSFDSTIKKYLQDS
+68 VISFDSVVQKYLLDS
-83 IAETGSLQ
+83 ITETGKPV
-91 TEKDAALNNISIK
+91 TEKDPALDNATIK
-104 FYTDSVIWLQ
+104 FYTDSLQWAQ

-119 AGDSI
+119 QGDSI
-124 RVKGSITY
+124 RIIGNINY

-140 ESAEQPISMQFQYKA
+140 ESGEKGISMQFEYKQASA
-155 ASVETAKIVA
+155 ATTVNP
-165 VTDSSF
+165 VTDGSF
-171 ANKSWLLLLLL
+171 ENKSWIILLLL
-182 GIGAGL
+182 GMGAGL
-188 LGFIT
+188 LAFIT

-206 FLKRSKTPAEG
+206 FLKRSKTALQG
-217 RKNVLVY
+217 RKNVLFY
-224 ALSIILIYTAIGAL
+224 AVSIILIYTAIGAL
-238 ASIVPK
+238 ASVVPK
-244 TFWNNLSTN
+244 TFWNNLSTH

-265 IFGISFLGAF
+265 VFGLSFLGAF

-287 DSKSNSKSYVGIFFM
+287 DSKSNSNSYAGIFFM

-330 NFGPIS
+330 NIGPVS

-345 AFPFIIFAFFPKML
+345 AFPFIIFAFFPKLL

-373 VTLGFVELA
+373 VSLGFIELA

-403 VFIVLWVTIF
+403 VFIVLWVVLF

-429 SEMPKNDW
+429 SELPKNDW
-437 GLEYIPIPRLMLA
+437 GLEYVPIPRLLLSVVA
-450 IASLAFS
+450 LAFS

-483 FILYNQPATTSA
+483 FILYNQTEKPAYSG
-495 STANN
+495 NI
-500 NNAAVTASA
+500 
-509 ALPPIKYV
+509 ALLNSGSLSPVKYV
-517 KRLSNYEPLAAKQNN
+517 KRLSNYEPLAARQNN
-532 LVIYYDYNEALAAA
+532 LTIYYDYKEALAAA
-546 KVLKKPVMIDFTG
+546 KILNKPVMIDFTG

-569 ASIWPDNAVISKM
+569 STIWPDNTVISKM

-606 FSKALNGQVI
+606 FSTNLNGEVV

-621 NEDLQQKLIQAS
+621 NEDLQQKLIHAS
-633 GQPNYVFVDTEG
+633 GQPNYVFVNSDG

-668 ENVLAIFK
+668 DNVLEIFK
-676 QQQQ
+676 KPSL

>member
-1 MIKYKVLFLVGMFLS
+1 MIKYKLLVIVSLILS
-16 LTMAAQDKQP
+16 LTIAAQEQP
-26 VQFSFSKV
+26 VQFNFNKV
-34 DKGNGEYTLKIV
+34 DNGKGEFILNIT
-46 AKPTAVKLFSIQKI
+46 AKPAEGIKLFSIQKL
-60 SGDLAVNT
+60 SGSLPVNT
-68 SFSFDSTIKKYLQDS
+68 VISFDSVVQKYLLDS
-83 IAETGSLQ
+83 ITETGKPV
-91 TEKDAALNNISIK
+91 TEKDPALDNATIK
-104 FYTDSVIWLQ
+104 FYTDSLQWAQ

-119 AGDSI
+119 QGDSI
-124 RVKGSITY
+124 RIIGNINY

-140 ESAEQPISMQFQYKA
+140 ESGEKGISMQFEYKQASA
-155 ASVETAKIVA
+155 ATTVNP
-165 VTDSSF
+165 VTDGSF
-171 ANKSWLLLLLL
+171 ENKSWIILLLL
-182 GIGAGL
+182 GMGAGL
-188 LGFIT
+188 LAFIT

-206 FLKRSKTPAEG
+206 FLKRSKTALQG
-217 RKNVLVY
+217 RKNVLFY
-224 ALSIILIYTAIGAL
+224 AVSIILIYTAIGAL
-238 ASIVPK
+238 ASVVPK
-244 TFWNNLSTN
+244 TFWNNLSTH

-265 IFGISFLGAF
+265 VFGLSFLGAF

-287 DSKSNSKSYVGIFFM
+287 DSKSNSNSYAGIFFM

-330 NFGPIS
+330 NIGPVS

-345 AFPFIIFAFFPKML
+345 AFPFIIFAFFPKLL

-373 VTLGFVELA
+373 VSLGFIELA

-403 VFIVLWVTIF
+403 VFIVLWVVLF

-429 SEMPKNDW
+429 SELPKNDW
-437 GLEYIPIPRLMLA
+437 GLEYVPIPRLLLSVVA
-450 IASLAFS
+450 LAFS

-483 FILYNQPATTSA
+483 FILYNQTEKPAYSGNIA
-495 STANN
+495 LLNSG
-500 NNAAVTASA
+500 S
-509 ALPPIKYV
+509 LPPVKYV
-517 KRLSNYEPLAAKQNN
+517 KRLSNYEPLAARQNN
-532 LVIYYDYNEALAAA
+532 LTIYYDYKEALAAA
-546 KVLKKPVMIDFTG
+546 KILNKPVMIDFTG

-569 ASIWPDNAVISKM
+569 STIWPDNTVISKM

-606 FSKALNGQVI
+606 FSTNLNGEVV

-621 NEDLQQKLIQAS
+621 NEDLQQKLIHAS
-633 GQPNYVFVDTEG
+633 GQPNYVFVNSDG

-668 ENVLAIFK
+668 DNVLEIFK
-676 QQQQ
+676 KPSL

>member
-1 MIKYKVLFLVGMFLS
+1 MIKYKLLVIVSLLLS
-16 LTMAAQDKQP
+16 LTIAAQEQP
-26 VQFSFSKV
+26 VQFNFNKV
-34 DKGNGEYTLKIV
+34 DNGKGEFILNIT
-46 AKPTAVKLFSIQKI
+46 AKPAEGIKLFSIQKL
-60 SGDLAVNT
+60 SGSLPVNT
-68 SFSFDSTIKKYLQDS
+68 VISFDSVVKKYLLDS
-83 IAETGSLQ
+83 ITETGKPV
-91 TEKDAALNNISIK
+91 TEKDPALDNATIK
-104 FYTDSVIWLQ
+104 FYTDSLQWAQ

-119 AGDSI
+119 PGDSI
-124 RVKGSITY
+124 RIIGNINY

-140 ESAEQPISMQFQYKA
+140 ESGEKGISMQFEYKQ
-155 ASVETAKIVA
+155 ASVATIVNP
-165 VTDSSF
+165 VTEGSF
-171 ANKSWLLLLLL
+171 ENKSWMILLFL
-182 GIGAGL
+182 GMGAGL
-188 LGFIT
+188 LAFIT

-206 FLKRSKTPAEG
+206 FLKRSKTALQG
-217 RKNVLVY
+217 RKNVLFY
-224 ALSIILIYTAIGAL
+224 AVSIILIYTAIGAL
-238 ASIVPK
+238 ASVVPK
-244 TFWNNLSTN
+244 TFWNNLSTH

-265 IFGISFLGAF
+265 VFGLSFLGAF

-287 DSKSNSKSYVGIFFM
+287 DSKSNSNSYAGIFFM

-330 NFGPIS
+330 NIGPVS

-345 AFPFIIFAFFPKML
+345 AFPFIIFAFFPKLL

-373 VTLGFVELA
+373 VSLGFIELA

-403 VFIVLWVTIF
+403 VFIVLWVVLF

-429 SEMPKNDW
+429 SELPKNDW
-437 GLEYIPIPRLMLA
+437 GLEYVPIPRLLLSVA
-450 IASLAFS
+450 ALAFS

-483 FILYNQPATTSA
+483 FILYNQTEKPAYSGNIA
-495 STANN
+495 LLNSG
-500 NNAAVTASA
+500 S
-509 ALPPIKYV
+509 LPPVKYV
-517 KRLSNYEPLAAKQNN
+517 KRLSNYEPLAARQNN
-532 LVIYYDYNEALAAA
+532 LTIYYDYKEALAAA
-546 KVLKKPVMIDFTG
+546 KILHKPLMIDFTG

-569 ASIWPDNAVISKM
+569 ATIWPDNAVISKM

-606 FSKALNGQVI
+606 FSTNLNGDVV

-621 NEDLQQKLIQAS
+621 NEDLQQQLIHAS
-633 GQPNYVFVDTEG
+633 GQPNYVFVDSDG

-668 ENVLAIFK
+668 DNVLEIFK
-676 QQQQ
+676 KPSL

>member
-1 MIKYKVLFLVGMFLS
+1 MS
-16 LTMAAQDKQP
+16 LTIAAQEQP
-26 VQFSFSKV
+26 VQFNFNKV
-34 DKGNGEYTLKIV
+34 DNGKGEFILNIT
-46 AKPTAVKLFSIQKI
+46 AKPAEGIKLFSIQKL
-60 SGDLAVNT
+60 SGSLPVNT
-68 SFSFDSTIKKYLQDS
+68 IISFDSVVKKYLLDS
-83 IAETGSLQ
+83 ITETGKPV
-91 TEKDAALNNISIK
+91 TEKDPALDNATIK
-104 FYTDSVIWLQ
+104 FYTDSLQWAQ

-119 AGDSI
+119 PGDSI
-124 RVKGSITY
+124 RIIGNINY

-140 ESAEQPISMQFQYKA
+140 ESGEKGISMQFEYKQASA
-155 ASVETAKIVA
+155 ATTVNP
-165 VTDSSF
+165 VTDGSF
-171 ANKSWLLLLLL
+171 ENKSWIILLLL
-182 GIGAGL
+182 GMGAGL
-188 LGFIT
+188 LAFIT

-206 FLKRSKTPAEG
+206 FLKRSKTALQG
-217 RKNVLVY
+217 RKNVLFY
-224 ALSIILIYTAIGAL
+224 AVSIILIYTAIGAL
-238 ASIVPK
+238 ASVVPK
-244 TFWNNLSTN
+244 TFWNNLSTH
-253 WIFNLFLFLMFL
+253 WIFNLFLFAMFL
-265 IFGISFLGAF
+265 VFGLSFLGAF

-287 DSKSNSKSYVGIFFM
+287 DSKSNSNSYAGIFFM

-330 NFGPIS
+330 NIGPVS

-345 AFPFIIFAFFPKML
+345 AFPFIIFAFFPKLL

-373 VTLGFVELA
+373 VSLGFIELA

-403 VFIVLWVTIF
+403 VFIVLWVVLF

-429 SEMPKNDW
+429 SELPKNDW
-437 GLEYIPIPRLMLA
+437 GLEYVPIPRLLLSVA
-450 IASLAFS
+450 ALAFS

-483 FILYNQPATTSA
+483 FILYNQTEKQAYSGNIA
-495 STANN
+495 LLNSG
-500 NNAAVTASA
+500 S
-509 ALPPIKYV
+509 LPPVKYV
-517 KRLSNYEPLAAKQNN
+517 KRLSNYEPLAARKNN
-532 LVIYYDYNEALAAA
+532 LTIYYDYKEALAAA
-546 KVLKKPVMIDFTG
+546 KILHKPLMIDFTG

-569 ASIWPDNAVISKM
+569 ATIWPDNAVISKM

-606 FSKALNGQVI
+606 FSTNLNGDVV

-621 NEDLQQKLIQAS
+621 NEDLQQQLIHAS
-633 GQPNYVFVDTEG
+633 GQPNYVFVDSDG

-668 ENVLAIFK
+668 DNVLEIFK
-676 QQQQ
+676 KSSL

>member
-1 MIKYKVLFLVGMFLS
+1 MAKHKLLFIVSFFLS
-16 LTMAAQDKQP
+16 LTITAQDQQP
-26 VQFSFSKV
+26 VQFNFTKE
-34 DKGNGEYTLKIV
+34 DNGKGEFILKII
-46 AKPTAVKLFSIQKI
+46 ARPASGVKLFSIQKI
-60 SGDLAVNT
+60 SGDLPVNT
-68 SFSFDSTIKKYLQDS
+68 VISFDSAAKKYLQDS
-83 IAETGSLQ
+83 IVETGKLQ
-91 TEKDAALNNISIK
+91 SEKDAALDNASTK
-104 FYTDSVIWLQ
+104 FYTDSLQ
-114 KIKLS
+114 WQQKVKLS
-119 AGDSI
+119 SGDSTRI
-124 RVKGSITY
+124 VGAINY

-140 ESAEQPISMQFQYKA
+140 ESGEQRISMQFNYKEDAPLSTTPVA
-155 ASVETAKIVA
+155 A
-165 VTDSSF
+165 DSNF
-171 ANKSWLLLLLL
+171 ENKSWVLLLLL
-182 GIGAGL
+182 GMGAGL
-188 LGFIT
+188 LAFIT

-206 FLKRSKTPAEG
+206 FLKRSKTALQG
-217 RKNVLVY
+217 RKNVLFY
-224 ALSIILIYTAIGAL
+224 AISIVLIYTAIGAL
-238 ASIVPK
+238 ASVVPK
-244 TFWNNLSTN
+244 TFWNNLSTH

-265 IFGISFLGAF
+265 IFGLSFLGAF
-275 DINLPSSWANKL
+275 DINLPSSWAIKL
-287 DSKSNSKSYVGIFFM
+287 DSKSNSNSYVGIFFM

-325 GGKAG
+325 GGRAG
-330 NFGPIS
+330 NFGPVS

-345 AFPFIIFAFFPKML
+345 AFPFIIFAFFPKLL

-373 VTLGFVELA
+373 VSLGFIELA

-429 SEMPKNDW
+429 SELPKNDW
-437 GLEYIPIPRLMLA
+437 GLEYVPIPRLLLA

-483 FILYNQPATTSA
+483 FILYNQPEKSVV
-495 STANN
+495 SGNS
-500 NNAAVTASA
+500 VSLASA
-509 ALPPIKYV
+509 ALPPVKYV

-532 LVIYYDYNEALAAA
+532 LTIYYDYKEALAAA
-546 KVLKKPVMIDFTG
+546 KILKKPVMIDFTG

-569 ASIWPDNAVISKM
+569 ATIWPDNAVISKM

-606 FSKALNGQVI
+606 FSKALNGEVI

-621 NEDLQQKLIQAS
+621 NEDLQQQLIHAS
-633 GQPNYVFVDTEG
+633 GQPNYVFVDTDG
-645 KLLVPGGYGYNPTKG
+645 KLLVQGGYGYDPTKG
-660 AKEFAAHL
+660 AKEFSAHL
-668 ENVLAIFK
+668 DHVLDVFK
-676 QQQQ
+676 QQSQ

>member
-1 MIKYKVLFLVGMFLS
+1 MIKYKFLFIIGFLIS
-16 LTMAAQDKQP
+16 LTITAQDTTP
-26 VQFSFSKV
+26 VQFNFSKES
-34 DKGNGEYTLKIV
+34 KGKGVFILTI
-46 AKPTAVKLFSIQKI
+46 TARPLAGVKLFSIHKI
-60 SGDLAVNT
+60 SEDLTVNT
-68 SFSFDSTIKKYLQDS
+68 VIDFDSTAKKYLQDS
-83 IAETGSLQ
+83 IIETGNLRSE
-91 TEKDAALNNISIK
+91 TDKALNNTVIK
-104 FYTDSVIWLQ
+104 FYMDSVQWIQ
-114 KIKLS
+114 KIKLNP
-119 AGDSI
+119 GDSI
-124 RVKGSITY
+124 RLIGNVNY
-132 YYKKGESV
+132 YYKKGESI
-140 ESAEQPISMQFQYKA
+140 ESAEQRISMQFSYKEELI
-155 ASVETAKIVA
+155 STQSTTTSNSDIGQ
-165 VTDSSF
+165 
-171 ANKSWLLLLLL
+171 KSWVILLLL
-182 GIGAGL
+182 GMGAGL
-188 LGFIT
+188 LAFIT

-206 FLKRSKTPAEG
+206 FLKKSKTPIQG
-217 RKNVLVY
+217 RKNVLFY
-224 ALSIILIYTAIGAL
+224 ALSIILIYAAIGAL
-238 ASIVPK
+238 ASVVPK
-244 TFWNNLSTN
+244 TFWNNLATN
-253 WIFNLFLFLMFL
+253 WVFNLLLFLMFL
-265 IFGISFLGAF
+265 IFGVSFLGAF

-287 DSKSNSKSYVGIFFM
+287 DSKSNSNSYVGIFFM

-345 AFPFIIFAFFPKML
+345 AFPFIIFAFFPKLL

-403 VFIVLWVTIF
+403 VFIVLWVVLF

-429 SEMPKNDW
+429 SELPKNDW
-437 GLEYIPIPRLMLA
+437 GLEYVPIPRLMLA

-483 FILYNQPATTSA
+483 FILYNAPSA
-495 STANN
+495 SASASSTSNN
-500 NNAAVTASA
+500 STQLPSA
-509 ALPPIKYV
+509 ALPPVKYV

-532 LVIYYDYNEALAAA
+532 LSIYYDYNEAKAASKA
-546 KVLKKPVMIDFTG
+546 ANKPIMIDFTG

-569 ASIWPDNAVISKM
+569 ASIWSDNLVMTRM
-582 KNDFVVVSLFSDYDD
+582 KNDFIVVSLFSDYDD

-606 FSKALNGQVI
+606 FSKAINGQVI
-616 TVGDK
+616 TVGDR
-621 NEDLQQKLIQAS
+621 NEDLQQQLIQAS
-633 GQPNYVFVDTEG
+633 GQPNYVFVNGDG
-645 KLLVPGGYGYNPTKG
+645 KLLVPGGYGYDPTKG

-668 ENVLAIFK
+668 DNVLQIFK
-676 QQQQ
+676 KS

>member
-1 MIKYKVLFLVGMFLS
+1 MIKYKLLFIVSLLMS
-16 LTMAAQDKQP
+16 LTIAAQEQP
-26 VQFSFSKV
+26 VQFNFNKV
-34 DKGNGEYTLKIV
+34 DNGKGEFILNIT
-46 AKPTAVKLFSIQKI
+46 AKPAPGIKLFSIQKL
-60 SGDLAVNT
+60 SGSLPVNT
-68 SFSFDSTIKKYLQDS
+68 VISFDSVVQKYLVDS
-83 IAETGSLQ
+83 ITETGNII
-91 TEKDAALNNISIK
+91 TEKDTALDNATIK
-104 FYTDSVIWLQ
+104 FYTDSLQWKQ
-114 KIKLS
+114 KIKLNS
-119 AGDSI
+119 GDSTRI
-124 RVKGSITY
+124 IGNINY
-132 YYKKGESV
+132 YYKKGERL
-140 ESAEQPISMQFQYKA
+140 ESGEKRISQQFDYK
-155 ASVETAKIVA
+155 ETAIA
-165 VTDSSF
+165 TTGTSAAEGSF
-171 ANKSWLLLLLL
+171 ENKSWMILLFL
-182 GIGAGL
+182 GMGAGL
-188 LGFIT
+188 LAFIT

-206 FLKRSKTPAEG
+206 FLKRSKTALQG
-217 RKNVLVY
+217 RKNVLFY
-224 ALSIILIYTAIGAL
+224 AVSIILIYTAIGAL
-238 ASIVPK
+238 ASVVPK
-244 TFWNNLSTN
+244 TFWNNLSTH

-265 IFGISFLGAF
+265 VFGLSFLGAF

-287 DSKSNSKSYVGIFFM
+287 DSKSNSNSYAGIFFM

-330 NFGPIS
+330 NIGPVS

-345 AFPFIIFAFFPKML
+345 AFPFIIFAFFPKLL

-373 VTLGFVELA
+373 VSLGFIELA

-403 VFIVLWVTIF
+403 VFIVLWVVLF

-429 SEMPKNDW
+429 SELPKNDW
-437 GLEYIPIPRLMLA
+437 GLEYIPIPRLLLA
-450 IASLAFS
+450 IAALAFS

-483 FILYNQPATTSA
+483 FILYNQTEKSA
-495 STANN
+495 SSGK
-500 NNAAVTASA
+500 NASLNSGS
-509 ALPPIKYV
+509 LPPVKYV
-517 KRLSNYEPLAAKQNN
+517 KRLSNYEPLAARQNN
-532 LVIYYDYNEALAAA
+532 LTIYYDYKEALAAA
-546 KVLKKPVMIDFTG
+546 KILHKPVMIDFTG

-569 ASIWPDNAVISKM
+569 ATIWPDNTVISKM

-606 FSKALNGQVI
+606 FSTNLNGEVV

-621 NEDLQQKLIQAS
+621 NEDLQQQLIHAS
-633 GQPNYVFVDTEG
+633 GQPNYVFVDSDG

-668 ENVLAIFK
+668 DNVLEIFK
-676 QQQQ
+676 KSSL

>member
-1 MIKYKVLFLVGMFLS
+1 MIKYKLLVIVSLILS
-16 LTMAAQDKQP
+16 LTIAAQEQP
-26 VQFSFSKV
+26 VQFNFNKV
-34 DKGNGEYTLKIV
+34 DNGKGEFILNIT
-46 AKPTAVKLFSIQKI
+46 AKPAEGIKLFSIQKI
-60 SGDLAVNT
+60 SGSLPVNT
-68 SFSFDSTIKKYLQDS
+68 VISFDSVVQKYLLDS
-83 IAETGSLQ
+83 ITETGKPV
-91 TEKDAALNNISIK
+91 TEKDPALDNATIK
-104 FYTDSVIWLQ
+104 FYTDSLQWAQ

-119 AGDSI
+119 QGDSI
-124 RVKGSITY
+124 RIIGNINY

-140 ESAEQPISMQFQYKA
+140 ESGEKGISMQFEYKQASA
-155 ASVETAKIVA
+155 ATTVNP
-165 VTDSSF
+165 VTDGSF
-171 ANKSWLLLLLL
+171 ENKSWIILLLL
-182 GIGAGL
+182 GMGAGL
-188 LGFIT
+188 LAFIT

-206 FLKRSKTPAEG
+206 FLKRSKTALQG
-217 RKNVLVY
+217 RKNVLFY
-224 ALSIILIYTAIGAL
+224 AVSIILIYTAIGAL
-238 ASIVPK
+238 ASVVPK
-244 TFWNNLSTN
+244 TFWNNLSTH

-265 IFGISFLGAF
+265 VFGLSFLGAF

-287 DSKSNSKSYVGIFFM
+287 DSKSNSNSYAGIFFM

-330 NFGPIS
+330 NIGPVS

-345 AFPFIIFAFFPKML
+345 AFPFIIFAFFPKLL

-373 VTLGFVELA
+373 VSLGFIELA

-403 VFIVLWVTIF
+403 VFIVLWVVLF

-429 SEMPKNDW
+429 SELPKNDW
-437 GLEYIPIPRLMLA
+437 GLEYVPIPRLLLSVVA
-450 IASLAFS
+450 LAFS

-483 FILYNQPATTSA
+483 FILYNQTEKPAYSGKIA
-495 STANN
+495 LLNSG
-500 NNAAVTASA
+500 S
-509 ALPPIKYV
+509 LPPVKYV
-517 KRLSNYEPLAAKQNN
+517 KRLSNYEPLAARQNN
-532 LVIYYDYNEALAAA
+532 LTIYYDYKEALAAA
-546 KVLKKPVMIDFTG
+546 KILNKPVMIDFTG

-569 ASIWPDNAVISKM
+569 STIWPDNTVISKM

-606 FSKALNGQVI
+606 FSTNLNGEVV

-621 NEDLQQKLIQAS
+621 NEDLQQKLIHAS
-633 GQPNYVFVDTEG
+633 GQPNYVFVNSDG

-668 ENVLAIFK
+668 DNVLEIFK
-676 QQQQ
+676 KPSL

>member
-1 MIKYKVLFLVGMFLS
+1 MIKYKLLVIVSLFLS
-16 LTMAAQDKQP
+16 LTIAAQEQP
-26 VQFSFSKV
+26 VQFNFNKV
-34 DKGNGEYTLKIV
+34 DNGKGEFILNIT
-46 AKPTAVKLFSIQKI
+46 AKPAEGIKLFSIQKL
-60 SGDLAVNT
+60 SGSLPVNT
-68 SFSFDSTIKKYLQDS
+68 VISFDSVVQKYLLDS
-83 IAETGSLQ
+83 ITETGKPV
-91 TEKDAALNNISIK
+91 TEKDPALDNATIK
-104 FYTDSVIWLQ
+104 FYTDSLQWTQ
-114 KIKLS
+114 KIKLGP
-119 AGDSI
+119 GDSI
-124 RVKGSITY
+124 RVIGNINY

-140 ESAEQPISMQFQYKA
+140 ESGEKGISMQFEYKQASA
-155 ASVETAKIVA
+155 ATTVNP
-165 VTDSSF
+165 VTDGSF
-171 ANKSWLLLLLL
+171 ENKSWIILLLL
-182 GIGAGL
+182 GMGAGL
-188 LGFIT
+188 LAFIT

-206 FLKRSKTPAEG
+206 FLKRSKTALQG
-217 RKNVLVY
+217 RKNVLFY
-224 ALSIILIYTAIGAL
+224 AVSIILIYTAIGAL
-238 ASIVPK
+238 ASVVPK
-244 TFWNNLSTN
+244 TFWNNLSTH

-265 IFGISFLGAF
+265 VFGLSFLGAF

-287 DSKSNSKSYVGIFFM
+287 DSKSNSNSYAGIFFM

-330 NFGPIS
+330 NIGPVS

-345 AFPFIIFAFFPKML
+345 AFPFIIFAFFPKLL

-373 VTLGFVELA
+373 VSLGFIELA

-403 VFIVLWVTIF
+403 VFIVLWVVLF

-429 SEMPKNDW
+429 SELPKNDW
-437 GLEYIPIPRLMLA
+437 GLEYVPIPRLLLSVA
-450 IASLAFS
+450 ALAFS

-483 FILYNQPATTSA
+483 FILYNQTEKPAYSGSIA
-495 STANN
+495 LLNSG
-500 NNAAVTASA
+500 S
-509 ALPPIKYV
+509 LPPVKYV
-517 KRLSNYEPLAAKQNN
+517 KRLSNYEPLAARQNN
-532 LVIYYDYNEALAAA
+532 LTIYYDYKEALAAA
-546 KVLKKPVMIDFTG
+546 KILHKPVMIDFTG

-569 ASIWPDNAVISKM
+569 ATIWPDNTVISKM

-606 FSKALNGQVI
+606 FSTNLNGEVV

-621 NEDLQQKLIQAS
+621 NEDLQQQLIHAS
-633 GQPNYVFVDTEG
+633 GQPNYVFVDSDG

-668 ENVLAIFK
+668 DNVLEIFK
-676 QQQQ
+676 KPSL

>member
-1 MIKYKVLFLVGMFLS
+1 MIKYKLLVIVSLLLS
-16 LTMAAQDKQP
+16 LTIAAQEQP
-26 VQFSFSKV
+26 VQFNFNKV
-34 DKGNGEYTLKIV
+34 DNGKGEFILNIT
-46 AKPTAVKLFSIQKI
+46 AKPTEGIKLFSIQKL
-60 SGDLAVNT
+60 SGSLPVNT
-68 SFSFDSTIKKYLQDS
+68 VISFDSVVQKYLLDS
-83 IAETGSLQ
+83 ITETGKPV
-91 TEKDAALNNISIK
+91 TEKDPALDNATIK
-104 FYTDSVIWLQ
+104 FYTDSLQWAQ

-119 AGDSI
+119 PGDSI
-124 RVKGSITY
+124 RIIGNINY

-140 ESAEQPISMQFQYKA
+140 ESGEKGISMQFEYKQASA
-155 ASVETAKIVA
+155 ATTVNP
-165 VTDSSF
+165 VTDGSF
-171 ANKSWLLLLLL
+171 ENKSWIILLLL
-182 GIGAGL
+182 GMGAGL
-188 LGFIT
+188 LAFIT

-206 FLKRSKTPAEG
+206 FLKRSKTALQG
-217 RKNVLVY
+217 RKNVLFY
-224 ALSIILIYTAIGAL
+224 AVSIILIYTAIGAL
-238 ASIVPK
+238 ASVVPK
-244 TFWNNLSTN
+244 TFWNNLSTH

-265 IFGISFLGAF
+265 VFGLSFLGAF

-287 DSKSNSKSYVGIFFM
+287 DSKSNSNSYAGIFFM

-330 NFGPIS
+330 NIGPVS

-345 AFPFIIFAFFPKML
+345 AFPFIIFAFFPKLL

-373 VTLGFVELA
+373 VSLGFIELA

-403 VFIVLWVTIF
+403 VFIVLWVVLF

-429 SEMPKNDW
+429 SELPKNDW
-437 GLEYIPIPRLMLA
+437 GLGYVPIPRLLLSVVA
-450 IASLAFS
+450 LAFS

-483 FILYNQPATTSA
+483 FILYNQTEKPAYSGNIA
-495 STANN
+495 LLNSG
-500 NNAAVTASA
+500 S
-509 ALPPIKYV
+509 LPPVKYV
-517 KRLSNYEPLAAKQNN
+517 KRLSNYEPLAARQNN
-532 LVIYYDYNEALAAA
+532 LTIYYDYKEALAAA
-546 KVLKKPVMIDFTG
+546 KILHKPLMIDFTG

-569 ASIWPDNAVISKM
+569 ATIWPDNAVISKM

-606 FSKALNGQVI
+606 FSTNLNGDVV

-621 NEDLQQKLIQAS
+621 NEDLQQQLIHAS
-633 GQPNYVFVDTEG
+633 GQPNYVFVDSDG

-668 ENVLAIFK
+668 DNVLEIFK
-676 QQQQ
+676 KPSL